1 MNVNKQKI
9 CVFDKFEFSPAL
21 NKTKRVGLINGNLIE
36 KFNKNISYR
45 FNIQNNIRI
54 SKIIREHIESS
65 LKFGGKEDEKE
76 L

>member
-1 MNVNKQKI
+1 MNVNKQKM
-9 CVFDKFEFSPAL
+9 CVFDKFEFSLAL
-21 NKTKRVGLINGNLIE
+21 NKTKGVGLINGNLIE

-45 FNIQNNIRI
+45 FNIQNKRS
-54 SKIIREHIESS
+54 SKVIREHIESS